1 MFLTSFNHF
10 HNLHVCNYTVSI
22 MLNKCKIQM
31 LVKYNFFIDLQIT
44 SNSPKVTHQNDSVIE
59 IKCSDHIVSA
69 LVILDVLLVATY
81 VYGLYIFRSKL
92 REYLSTFI
100 ETVSFDY
107 CVNHTLDY
115 IIF

>member
-1 MFLTSFNHF
+1 
-10 HNLHVCNYTVSI
+10 
-22 MLNKCKIQM
+22 M
-31 LVKYNFFIDLQIT
+31 LVKYNIFIDLQIT
-44 SNSPKVTHQNDSVIE
+44 SNSPKVNGSIE
-59 IKCSDHIVSA
+59 ITCSDHIVSA
-69 LVILDVLLVATY
+69 LVVLDVLLVATY

-115 IIF
+115 IIIFRYFWVLYLVLVAIHQSTLLGL